1 MLQQRIGAPALNRTI
16 VRPNTDVLVSHRAPI
31 PATQP
36 LDTPGSTTMQSVFQ
50 QLAQS
55 LTMLSSEAESI
66 LVGKA
71 AEPFI
76 ATSGTWLQPNARQA
90 EAAMHRLR
98 ELQLVQSPAVTEL
111 SQSLTVLV
119 LVADMLVQG
128 QLSGADAVSSY
139 ELLRRN
145 ADRATKSLCE
155 LSALYA
161 GDAQIDG
168 QEQASVP
175 DLAG

>member
-1 MLQQRIGAPALNRTI
+1 MLQQPIGAPTLNRTI
-16 VRPNTDVLVSHRAPI
+16 ARPNPGVLVSHRAPI

-66 LVGKA
+66 LMGKA

-76 ATSGTWLQPNARQA
+76 PTPGTWLQPNARQA

-98 ELQLVQSPAVTEL
+98 ELQLGQSSAVTEL

-128 QLSGADAVSSY
+128 QLSGADALSSY

-145 ADRATKSLCE
+145 ADRATKSLYE
-155 LSALYA
+155 LSAQYA
-161 GDAQIDG
+161 GDPQSDG
-168 QEQASVP
+168 QEQASASE
-175 DLAG
+175 LAG

>member
-1 MLQQRIGAPALNRTI
+1 MIQQCSSAPTPARADA
-16 VRPNTDVLVSHRAPI
+16 RPAVAVLLSNRAPLLT
-31 PATQP
+31 TQP

-55 LTMLSSEAESI
+55 LTMLSSEAEFI
-66 LVGKA
+66 LGDKA
-71 AEPFI
+71 SEAPQPPM
-76 ATSGTWLQPNARQA
+76 TWLQPNARQA

-98 ELQLVQSPAVTEL
+98 ELHIPQSPAATEL

-128 QLSGADAVSSY
+128 QLSGADALSSY

-145 ADRATKSLCE
+145 ADRATRSLGE
-155 LSALYA
+155 LRAQYDAEIEQDSAAAAPDAA
-161 GDAQIDG
+161 G
-168 QEQASVP
+168 
-175 DLAG
+175 